1 MGIMGTLSP
10 QRIAAMPDVEQNNS
24 ETKEHREVIFH
35 LAEGVDCPADIVR
48 INADKTLD
56 LSLLPTEQHQPFLSP
71 EEQGLKTVLLLDCLL
86 APEGTRPV
94 GTWRLIT

>member
-1 MGIMGTLSP
+1 MS
-10 QRIAAMPDVEQNNS
+10 DEEQN
-24 ETKEHREVIFH
+24 EGEPPIPPGFVMKEHREVIFH

-71 EEQGLKTVLLLDCLL
+71 EEQGLKTVLLLDCPL
-86 APEGTRPV
+86 APDGQRPI
-94 GTWRLIT
+94 GSWRLIT